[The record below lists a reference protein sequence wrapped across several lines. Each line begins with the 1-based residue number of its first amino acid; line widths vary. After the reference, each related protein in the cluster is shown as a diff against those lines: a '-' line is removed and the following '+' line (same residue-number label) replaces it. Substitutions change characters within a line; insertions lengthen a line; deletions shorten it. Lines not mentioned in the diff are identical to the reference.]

1 MTNVQNDAVSRVET
15 LIELTEQLTE
25 IFKQEN
31 ALLAEQRSSDIVP
44 LQEEKARLAAA
55 YAQSIRSVAQ
65 DRSCLN
71 GANDAL
77 IETLRGITKTFEQS
91 AQRQRALLDGAQ
103 MASEG
108 VMKAV
113 LKEADTSTAHSY
125 ASDVDGTIK
134 LNRPSLVMNETA

>member
-1 MTNVQNDAVSRVET
+1 MTTEQNNAIARVQS

-31 ALLAEQRSSDIVP
+31 AFLAEQRASEIVP

-55 YAQSIRSVAQ
+55 YAQSIRSVAH

-77 IETLRGITKTFEQS
+77 IETLRDITKSFEQN
-91 AQRQRALLDGAQ
+91 AQHQRALLDGAQ

-108 VMKAV
+108 LMNAV
-113 LKEADTSTAHSY
+113 LKEADKSTTHSY
-125 ASDVDGTIK
+125 ANNVGKATK
-134 LNRPSLVMNETA
+134 RNRPSLVLNETA